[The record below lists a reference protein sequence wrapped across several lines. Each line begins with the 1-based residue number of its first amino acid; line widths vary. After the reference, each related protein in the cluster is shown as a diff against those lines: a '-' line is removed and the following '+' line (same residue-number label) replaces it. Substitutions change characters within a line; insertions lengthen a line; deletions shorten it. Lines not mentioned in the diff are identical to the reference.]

1 MELAARAKPV
11 WNGGHKYH
19 VTMTDGGHQ
28 IVVDLK
34 NSTCAYRKWQLTGIP
49 CFHAVACIFFQKE
62 DPMNYVHE
70 CHQKAWYLKVYNH
83 YLEPI
88 NGEEFWEEPNNTP
101 ILPPKV
107 RAPPGRPKKN
117 RDKRSD
123 VIETRESD
131 PTMLKRYQTSLNC
144 TYCKEKGHNTR
155 TCKAKVSTLSC
166 FISHLS
172 AFFLICLHFYILT
185 DGG

>member
-1 MELAARAKPV
+1 MFT
-11 WNGGHKYH
+11 G
-19 VTMTDGGHQ
+19 
-28 IVVDLK
+28 
-34 NSTCAYRKWQLTGIP
+34 LTSWISM
-49 CFHAVACIFFQKE
+49 I
-62 DPMNYVHE
+62 
-70 CHQKAWYLKVYNH
+70 LVYEFRV
-83 YLEPI
+83 L
-88 NGEEFWEEPNNTP
+88 GEEFWEEPNNTP